1 MRVPRVRFKIRHFM
15 IVVAVAALVVTP
27 FAWAPP
33 ELRGRLLIFALTV
46 ATMLLIVASPFLI
59 DRLAASRTRLSP
71 RTTKTRPLPWL
82 LGLVLWADPPH
93 KDETPRP

>member
-1 MRVPRVRFKIRHFM
+1 MRVPHVQFKIGHFM

-33 ELRGRLLIFALTV
+33 ELRGSLLIFALTV

-59 DRLAASRTRLSP
+59 DRLEGGRTRLAP
-71 RTTKTRPLPWL
+71 RTTKSRPLPWPL
-82 LGLVLWADPPH
+82 SLCLWADPPH
-93 KDETPRP
+93 KKETPRR